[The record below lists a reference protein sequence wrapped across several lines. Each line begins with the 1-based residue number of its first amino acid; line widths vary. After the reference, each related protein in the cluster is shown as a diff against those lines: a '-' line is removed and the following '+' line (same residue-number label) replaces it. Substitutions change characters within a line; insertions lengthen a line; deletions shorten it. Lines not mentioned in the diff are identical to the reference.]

1 MSDKTTDK
9 HRLVL
14 ASSPF
19 MCCQL
24 CLKCFC
30 PQFLI
35 NELSSILQNPLRY
48 HFIYEHFPVLEPAI
62 FEVLSKWAMSF
73 IIHAECT
80 MGEHLGI
87 SSFSYLSPST
97 SSLILSPPYS
107 TLVPI

>member
-19 MCCQL
+19 ICCQL

-48 HFIYEHFPVLEPAI
+48 HFIYEHFPVLEPGRLWSR
-62 FEVLSKWAMSF
+62 EGNGTPL
-73 IIHAECT
+73 
-80 MGEHLGI
+80 
-87 SSFSYLSPST
+87 
-97 SSLILSPPYS
+97 
-107 TLVPI
+107 